1 MAQHRDVAYWFEAA
15 GVWMRGNALHP
26 SDQLAACHARPAV
39 AATIRKRFEAFL
51 ERSGR
56 PRLAEKT
63 PANALRL
70 PFIHSI
76 FPDARVIHI
85 IRNGRD
91 VVRSLCAMQ
100 VQPTMGHALKKR
112 LWETA
117 FWEWP
122 AYAPA
127 FFRTTWR
134 TRVRRRPATFIGPK
148 PDGWRAWVGLPRHVI
163 AGLQWEAVVREA
175 RRAGQALGTAHYHE
189 IRYEMLMTEPGRVI
203 RDLLRFTGLAPAEA
217 VQRYA
222 REAIDPHRPRRWDD
236 LLSSDTEADIARRVQ
251 GLNCELGY
259 G

>member
-1 MAQHRDVAYWFEAA
+1 M
-15 GVWMRGNALHP
+15 
-26 SDQLAACHARPAV
+26 
-39 AATIRKRFEAFL
+39 
-51 ERSGR
+51 
-56 PRLAEKT
+56 
-63 PANALRL
+63 
-70 PFIHSI
+70 
-76 FPDARVIHI
+76 
-85 IRNGRD
+85 
-91 VVRSLCAMQ
+91 
-100 VQPTMGHALKKR
+100 
-112 LWETA
+112 
-117 FWEWP
+117 
-122 AYAPA
+122 
-127 FFRTTWR
+127 
-134 TRVRRRPATFIGPK
+134 
-148 PDGWRAWVGLPRHVI
+148 I